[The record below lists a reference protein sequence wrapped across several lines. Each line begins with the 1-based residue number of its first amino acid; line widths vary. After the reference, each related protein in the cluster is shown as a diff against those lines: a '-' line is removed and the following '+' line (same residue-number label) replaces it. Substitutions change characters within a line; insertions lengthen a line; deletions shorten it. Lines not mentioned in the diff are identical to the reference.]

1 MEEKSYVEFRL
12 TVPDLSTPERIQD
25 GRHAR
30 VKTHISKGSSGVE
43 KMKEKSSVEFRL
55 TVPDLSIPER
65 IQDGRHAR
73 AKTAI
78 FAPIFK
84 LFFSIPSQEGVP
96 RKNPTSDFVF
106 FERGRGHSPK
116 PKVCHFR
123 VRTPASGVS
132 IPMFSKVLNLIPVE
146 FLSSDTR
153 RGL

>member
-78 FAPIFK
+78 SAPIFK
-84 LFFSIPSQEGVP
+84 LFFFIPSGGGVA
-96 RKNPTSDFVF
+96 RRNPTSALAF
-106 FERGRGHSPK
+106 FERGRGYRRK
-116 PKVCHFR
+116 PEVRHFR
-123 VRTPASGVS
+123 PEPQQVGC
-132 IPMFSKVLNLIPVE
+132 L
-146 FLSSDTR
+146 FLCFR
-153 RGL
+153 RCWN